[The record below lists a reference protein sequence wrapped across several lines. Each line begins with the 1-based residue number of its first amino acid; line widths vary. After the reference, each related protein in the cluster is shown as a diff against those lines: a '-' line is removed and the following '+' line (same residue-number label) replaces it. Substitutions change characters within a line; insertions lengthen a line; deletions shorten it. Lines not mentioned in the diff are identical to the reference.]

1 MFDVNG
7 PFGVH
12 GPQMDATAMG
22 FEPNS
27 FDVAID
33 KGTLDAIMSA
43 PTTGGVSTAYKM
55 FGELLRWV

>member
-1 MFDVNG
+1 M
-7 PFGVH
+7 H